1 MIEFKELIV
10 KGGEVAVLFFELLAL
25 IMIIYAGCKGAISL
39 FKKDDNVAL
48 DLLKG
53 FSTGLSFLLG
63 AEILKTIALEE
74 VSELNGCEQHAEKK
88 QENQLAADSWYFDI
102 CGHHFY
108 IIQLLSKLAERQI

>member
-53 FSTGLSFLLG
+53 FDGAFLFVRRRDLKNDCLG
-63 AEILKTIALEE
+63 GSQRADDGRRCDRDA
-74 VSELNGCEQHAEKK
+74 GCVIDPDPLGNEAG
-88 QENQLAADSWYFDI
+88 AA
-102 CGHHFY
+102 
-108 IIQLLSKLAERQI
+108 

>member
-25 IMIIYAGCKGAISL
+25 IMIIYAGC
-39 FKKDDNVAL
+39 KKDDNVAL

-74 VSELNGCEQHAEKK
+74 VSELMMVGGVIAMRVALSILIHWEMKQEQHEREMELIEKQK
-88 QENQLAADSWYFDI
+88 D
-102 CGHHFY
+102 
-108 IIQLLSKLAERQI
+108 

>member
-1 MIEFKELIV
+1 MLQLKEFIL

-25 IMIIYAGCKGAISL
+25 VMIIYAGCKGAISL

-48 DLLKG
+48 EG

-74 VSELNGCEQHAEKK
+74 VSELMMVGGVIVMRVALSILIHWEMKQEQHERELEMIEKK
-88 QENQLAADSWYFDI
+88 ID
-102 CGHHFY
+102 
-108 IIQLLSKLAERQI
+108 

>member
-1 MIEFKELIV
+1 MMQLKEFIL

-39 FKKDDNVAL
+39 FKKDDSVAL

-74 VSELNGCEQHAEKK
+74 VSELMMVGGVIAMRVALSILIHWEMKQEQHERELEMIEKMK
-88 QENQLAADSWYFDI
+88 D
-102 CGHHFY
+102 
-108 IIQLLSKLAERQI
+108 

>member
-1 MIEFKELIV
+1 MMILEDLILH
-10 KGGEVAVLFFELLAL
+10 GGEFAVLLFELLAL
-25 IMIIYAGCKGAISL
+25 IMIIYAGGKGAISL

-74 VSELNGCEQHAEKK
+74 AVELLMVGGVIAMRVALSILIHWEMKQEQHERELELAEKK
-88 QENQLAADSWYFDI
+88 EKAL
-102 CGHHFY
+102 G
-108 IIQLLSKLAERQI
+108 

>member
-1 MIEFKELIV
+1 MLQLKEFIL

-25 IMIIYAGCKGAISL
+25 VMSIYAGCKGAISL

-53 FSTGLSFLLG
+53 FSTGPSFLLG

-74 VSELNGCEQHAEKK
+74 VSELMMVGGVIVMRVALSILIHWEMKQEQHERELEMIEKK
-88 QENQLAADSWYFDI
+88 ID
-102 CGHHFY
+102 
-108 IIQLLSKLAERQI
+108 